1 MLVLSHEDT
10 ISPPK
15 GQNKQPR
22 AEQERKN
29 ILHYHTV
36 VKLTAWLISTN
47 ETTLGRFPDVN
58 WGHSIETGWF
68 LASS

>member
-15 GQNKQPR
+15 GKNKQPR
-22 AEQERKN
+22 VEQERKN
-29 ILHYHTV
+29 ILRYHTV

-58 WGHSIETGWF
+58 WGHSVETGWF